1 MPSVRFLSCVVIA
14 ALLTVA
20 APARAQSN
28 SQEIMAKKPA
38 QLVEI
43 LKSAEASEFDKAKA
57 CQRLAVVGTAE
68 AVPALVALLPHEH
81 LNVYARFGLEG
92 IPDPAVDTAL
102 RKAATKLQ
110 GRALTGVLGSIGQR
124 RDAQAV
130 DLLKGLLAHSDAA
143 VASASAG
150 ALGRI
155 GTPEAAS
162 ALRAALG
169 KDSPVKNWIADGC
182 LAGAEVLAA
191 AGKKAD
197 AVALYEAVAQ
207 ADLPK
212 HLRIAA
218 LHGQLRLQHTAG
230 KDLLL
235 AQLRSTDEAFFKVGL
250 ALAREVRG
258 ADIAQALADELAP
271 GKLPAERQA
280 LLLRAL
286 GDRPQPVPAAVVLA
300 ASRSDSA
307 ALRDAAIRVLAK
319 SGDASA
325 VTILLDAALSGGL
338 VAETAKEG
346 LKTLPAS
353 PAVDQAIVGKLAAA
367 DAKAK
372 PVLFELVGARRIAA
386 GEPAVR
392 KALDDSDPALKL
404 AALAAFGQLAEIED
418 LDLLVRRALAGGNQ
432 DEMAAAQAALCTAA
446 QRMGDRDGC
455 VAKLAASLQGASGA
469 NQTYLLELIGK
480 VSGEKAL
487 ATVVAAAKSG
497 DPALKELGTRVL
509 GEWVNADAAPALLD
523 LARNDPEP
531 RYQVRALRGYIRIAR
546 QLQLRPETRLDM
558 FRTAMDLAQ
567 RPEDKK
573 VALDILTRIPSVQ
586 TLELAVSYLGQAG
599 LKNDAADAAV
609 KIAKKVRDAGAVA
622 AAMQKVVAA
631 NVGGNRG
638 TDAKQLL
645 DQARA
650 ASK

>member
-1 MPSVRFLSCVVIA
+1 
-14 ALLTVA
+14 
-20 APARAQSN
+20 
-28 SQEIMAKKPA
+28 
-38 QLVEI
+38 
-43 LKSAEASEFDKAKA
+43 
-57 CQRLAVVGTAE
+57 
-68 AVPALVALLPHEH
+68 
-81 LNVYARFGLEG
+81 
-92 IPDPAVDTAL
+92 
-102 RKAATKLQ
+102 
-110 GRALTGVLGSIGQR
+110 
-124 RDAQAV
+124 
-130 DLLKGLLAHSDAA
+130 
-143 VASASAG
+143 
-150 ALGRI
+150 
-155 GTPEAAS
+155 
-162 ALRAALG
+162 
-169 KDSPVKNWIADGC
+169 
-182 LAGAEVLAA
+182 
-191 AGKKAD
+191 
-197 AVALYEAVAQ
+197 
-207 ADLPK
+207 
-212 HLRIAA
+212 
-218 LHGQLRLQHTAG
+218 
-230 KDLLL
+230 
-235 AQLRSTDEAFFKVGL
+235 
-250 ALAREVRG
+250 
-258 ADIAQALADELAP
+258 
-271 GKLPAERQA
+271 
-280 LLLRAL
+280 
-286 GDRPQPVPAAVVLA
+286 
-300 ASRSDSA
+300 
-307 ALRDAAIRVLAK
+307 
-319 SGDASA
+319 
-325 VTILLDAALSGGL
+325 
-338 VAETAKEG
+338 
-346 LKTLPAS
+346 
-353 PAVDQAIVGKLAAA
+353 
-367 DAKAK
+367 
-372 PVLFELVGARRIAA
+372 
-386 GEPAVR
+386 
-392 KALDDSDPALKL
+392 
-404 AALAAFGQLAEIED
+404 
-418 LDLLVRRALAGGNQ
+418 
-432 DEMAAAQAALCTAA
+432 MAAAQAALCTAA